1 MVMTYK
7 NVASSLVAAAVV
19 RVRPKLK
26 YRNLAT
32 RPDSMLN
39 RKDLQDVAAMVRG
52 CKGGYILELYTNAN
66 KKPVDVLRNIG
77 SSTGHWRYCSN
88 KHYLWWQQQY
98 HWWHLQWQ
106 CVRVCVCLCLW
117 GRGIGWVCTAGYFC
131 GDSDRYTG
139 SCIQTQDCI
148 AEFCQSDF
156 AGLGVSLRAGR
167 KYPTHKH

>member
-52 CKGGYILELYTNAN
+52 CKGGTFWNYTRTRTKN
-66 KKPVDVLRNIG
+66 L
-77 SSTGHWRYCSN
+77 SM
-88 KHYLWWQQQY
+88 
-98 HWWHLQWQ
+98 
-106 CVRVCVCLCLW
+106 
-117 GRGIGWVCTAGYFC
+117 F
-131 GDSDRYTG
+131 
-139 SCIQTQDCI
+139 
-148 AEFCQSDF
+148 
-156 AGLGVSLRAGR
+156 
-167 KYPTHKH
+167 

>member
-52 CKGGYILELYTNAN
+52 CKGGAHFGIIHEREPKTCRCFKEHRKQYRPLE
-66 KKPVDVLRNIG
+66 VL
-77 SSTGHWRYCSN
+77 
-88 KHYLWWQQQY
+88 
-98 HWWHLQWQ
+98 
-106 CVRVCVCLCLW
+106 
-117 GRGIGWVCTAGYFC
+117 F
-131 GDSDRYTG
+131 
-139 SCIQTQDCI
+139 
-148 AEFCQSDF
+148 
-156 AGLGVSLRAGR
+156 
-167 KYPTHKH
+167 